1 MLVLGLNGGIELPHE
16 DLKVFGNGGIA
27 HDSAAVLIKDGVV
40 IAASEEERLNRVKH
54 TGKAP
59 LQTIYLCLKRLGITF
74 ADIDKVVITT
84 REQETD
90 LLVRDDFFYRDSLH
104 KNTRELLVDF
114 FYQIDGTKY
123 DSNNIVF
130 VDHHICHAA
139 SAHFMS
145 GFDRSLTVTID
156 GESQE
161 GYAGY
166 IISSEGTSFK
176 ILDRITNANSLGS
189 FYISVI
195 RMLGYHQ
202 HDEYKVMG
210 LAPYGD
216 ASKFRRMLRK
226 AYVLLPEGKFK
237 INLAWSTALFDFM
250 TPRKKG
256 GPITQEHMDL
266 AASLQEA
273 LETIVM
279 HMLKH
284 YQQATGHT
292 KLAMAGGV
300 AHNCSMNGKVLY
312 AGLFDEVFVQPA
324 AHDAGNA
331 LGGAL
336 FVSNK
341 FAPDKS
347 LEKLQHLYWGSEI
360 QGNDGLEQI
369 LNRWERFVSFR
380 KVDNIAEETAKRI
393 AEGAVFGWVQGRA
406 EFGPRALGNRSI
418 LADPRPAENK
428 SIINEMVKKR
438 EGYRPFAPSILEEY
452 VGDYYEMPQTKAPYS
467 YMNFVLM
474 TKEDKQPLLGAVTH
488 VDGTARIQTVSKET
502 NERYWE
508 LINEFRKL
516 TGVPILLNTSF
527 NNNVEPIVDSEEDAI
542 ASFLTTNI
550 HYLAIGDYM
559 VDKKEVDKADYLH
572 MVPTRLVNSELK
584 KSIGY
589 SADGT
594 KRTLHEVR
602 LHFGDKYKKAI
613 PEEIFLML
621 EHSDGQKSLD
631 ELADELVGTTLTKP
645 EIAEHFIELW
655 SLRLVH
661 LRPSERVAALSAKH

>member
-1 MLVLGLNGGIELPHE
+1 MLVLGLTGGMDLPHE
-16 DLKVFGNGGIA
+16 DLKVFDFGRIP
-27 HDSAAVLIKDGVV
+27 HDSAAVLVQDGKV
-40 IAASEEERLNRVKH
+40 IAAVEEERLNRVKH

-59 LQTIYLCLKRLGITF
+59 LHSIRLCLSELNLTF

-84 REQETD
+84 REQESD
-90 LLVRDDFFYRDSLH
+90 MYARDDFFYRESLF
-104 KNTRELLVDF
+104 KNAKEMLLDF
-114 FYQIDGTKY
+114 FYKIDGTNY
-123 DSNNIVF
+123 DPNNIVF

-156 GESQE
+156 GQSQE

-166 IISSEGTSFK
+166 IISAEGTNFK
-176 ILDRITNANSLGS
+176 IIDRITNDNSLGS

-216 ASKFRRMLRK
+216 PSKFRRMLKK

-237 INLAWSTALFDFM
+237 LNLAWSTALFDFM

-256 GPITQEHMDL
+256 GPITQEHKDV
-266 AASLQEA
+266 AAALQEA

-279 HMLKH
+279 HILTH

-292 KLAMAGGV
+292 KLSMAGGV

-312 AGLFDEVFVQPA
+312 SGLFDEVFVQPA

-336 FVSNK
+336 YISNK
-341 FAPDKS
+341 FQSDDAP
-347 LEKLQHLYWGSEI
+347 EKLEHLYWGSRI
-360 QGNDGLEQI
+360 QDNDGLGE
-369 LNRWERFVSFR
+369 LLKRWERFVGFR
-380 KVDNIAEETAKRI
+380 KVDNIEEETAKRI
-393 AEGAVFGWVQGRA
+393 AEGSVFGWVQGRA

-428 SIINEMVKKR
+428 NVINQMVKKR
-438 EGYRPFAPSILEEY
+438 EGYRPFAPSVLEEY
-452 VGDYYEMPQTKAPYS
+452 VADYYEMPSTKAPYS
-467 YMNFVLM
+467 YMNFVLR
-474 TKEDKQPLLGAVTH
+474 TKEDKQQLLGAVTH
-488 VDGTARIQTVSKET
+488 VDGTARIQTVSRAT
-502 NERYWE
+502 NDKYWR
-508 LINEFRKL
+508 LIDEFRQL

-542 ASFLTTNI
+542 VSFLTTNI

-559 VDKKEVDKADYLH
+559 VEKKNVGTDDYLH
-572 MVPTRLVNSELK
+572 MAPTRLVNSELK

-594 KRTLHEVR
+594 KHTSHEVR
-602 LHFGDKYKKAI
+602 LHFGNKYKKVI
-613 PEEIFLML
+613 PEEVFLIL
-621 EHSDGQKSLD
+621 EHSDGEKSLG
-631 ELADELVGTTLTKP
+631 ELAADLGFSEQSKG
-645 EIAEHFIELW
+645 EIVDCFIELW
-655 SLRLVH
+655 SLRLVN
-661 LRPSERVAALSAKH
+661 LKPSERVAALSARS